1 MVVLGCVGGVLGLE
15 KAATEWQ
22 RHGEKR
28 EKENDMF
35 YSSNH
40 LGFLGK
46 SPPKRGL
53 FFIEPGAA
61 KRHEKF
67 LCQ

>member
-1 MVVLGCVGGVLGLE
+1 MVFLGCVGGVLGLE
-15 KAATEWQ
+15 KLAKETQ

-35 YSSNH
+35 YNSNH

-46 SPPKRGL
+46 SPPWEGWL
-53 FFIEPGAA
+53 P
-61 KRHEKF
+61 
-67 LCQ
+67 